1 MANWGVCVI
10 VDKSKYNDYKAFF
23 LHRATSVEDALT
35 YNPDINT
42 YFTFDTEL
50 EARRWILK
58 SARTISYTFRR
69 FAVWAQSSVCLNHL
83 SYQSF
88 PKSYFSKAS
97 ITDSPNYRNQKSKR
111 FT

>member
-50 EARRWILK
+50 EARRWFPMWYQANGPMLHIPLNEYKFIEILPGINTRGYLPGTMEK
-58 SARTISYTFRR
+58 DIMRYEFNS
-69 FAVWAQSSVCLNHL
+69 
-83 SYQSF
+83 
-88 PKSYFSKAS
+88 
-97 ITDSPNYRNQKSKR
+97 
-111 FT
+111 